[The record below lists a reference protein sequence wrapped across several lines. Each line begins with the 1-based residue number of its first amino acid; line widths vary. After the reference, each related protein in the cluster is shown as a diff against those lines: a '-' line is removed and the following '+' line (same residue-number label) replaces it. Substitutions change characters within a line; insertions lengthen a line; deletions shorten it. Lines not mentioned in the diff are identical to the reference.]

1 MRQVNK
7 IKDNMDPL
15 TAATTALALGKAGV
29 DAWQKNTLSENKKIK
44 DAALENRDVE
54 KDDSMAVGIDFS
66 KQGTGPTGYSRSM
79 NSGTSSIES
88 SVDTNYN
95 QKFNDLSMGTMD
107 ATSVPENDT
116 LNDDNI
122 TTI

>member
-1 MRQVNK
+1 
-7 IKDNMDPL
+7 MDPL

-29 DAWQKNTLSENKKIK
+29 DAWEKNTLSQNKIKK
-44 DAALENRDVE
+44 DAALENRDVV
-54 KDDSMAVGIDFS
+54 KDESVAKGIDFS
-66 KQGTGPTGYSRSM
+66 KQETAPTGYSRSM
-79 NSGTSSIES
+79 TSGTSSIEP

-116 LNDDNI
+116 LSDDNI
-122 TTI
+122 TTT

>member
-1 MRQVNK
+1 
-7 IKDNMDPL
+7 MDPL

-29 DAWQKNTLSENKKIK
+29 DAWEKDTLARNKKIK
-44 DAALENRDVE
+44 NAALENRDVI
-54 KDDSMAVGIDFS
+54 KDESVAKGIDFS
-66 KQGTGPTGYSRSM
+66 KPGTGPTGYSRSM
-79 NSGTSSIES
+79 SSGTSSIEP

-116 LNDDNI
+116 LQDENI
-122 TTI
+122 TTT